1 MRCANV
7 RKLFSAWRDGEI
19 SDAVKDQMV
28 THLESCPRCADAW
41 ASYNEALDVLQS
53 DKIVVPDSFREGW
66 RNRIVAAAESLPRLS
81 QRQRGNGKA
90 GRRFVNSPGFPG
102 FLGSGL
108 LPKIAAAAALIV
120 VIGLSVVFGNL
131 YLGRSS
137 AVNEGNYDYR
147 RAFDEGQ
154 MGGLVSESAPMAKME
169 TKSFGAGVADGARG
183 MASAPQSSAL
193 SGSGNEFGTTAQVVA
208 QQRKIIRT
216 AQITI
221 ETESVE
227 EICSRIEMLA
237 ASFGG
242 YVQQSSI
249 NRNSGASD
257 SNERLS
263 GSVQIAV
270 PSEMFDQVLT
280 QLPSLGK
287 VLHKNVSGQDVTEE
301 YVDLEARLKNW
312 RAQEDQLNLIM
323 TKAHNVEEI
332 LAVQNEL
339 AQVREQIER
348 LSGRLQYLQRRT
360 DFSDIYFTVVEPD
373 AKQDPTPSPFI
384 EALLGLGS
392 RLWDSIAGLLS
403 FIVIVAPWIG
413 FAVVVFLLV
422 RSWWRKREL

>member
-1 MRCANV
+1 MKVITITEGHLTKAKWADWC
-7 RKLFSAWRDGEI
+7 RKALRWQRWKQSRLEQGW
-19 SDAVKDQMV
+19 QM
-28 THLESCPRCADAW
+28 
-41 ASYNEALDVLQS
+41 
-53 DKIVVPDSFREGW
+53 
-66 RNRIVAAAESLPRLS
+66 
-81 QRQRGNGKA
+81 
-90 GRRFVNSPGFPG
+90 
-102 FLGSGL
+102 
-108 LPKIAAAAALIV
+108 
-120 VIGLSVVFGNL
+120 
-131 YLGRSS
+131 
-137 AVNEGNYDYR
+137 
-147 RAFDEGQ
+147 
-154 MGGLVSESAPMAKME
+154 
-169 TKSFGAGVADGARG
+169 ARG

-193 SGSGNEFGTTAQVVA
+193 SGSGNEFGTTAQCCSA
-208 QQRKIIRT
+208 RKIIRT

-227 EICSRIEMLA
+227 EICGRIEMLA

-332 LAVQNEL
+332 LAVKTNWPRCVTKSVCL
-339 AQVREQIER
+339 AGCI
-348 LSGRLQYLQRRT
+348 T
-360 DFSDIYFTVVEPD
+360 
-373 AKQDPTPSPFI
+373 
-384 EALLGLGS
+384 
-392 RLWDSIAGLLS
+392 
-403 FIVIVAPWIG
+403 
-413 FAVVVFLLV
+413 
-422 RSWWRKREL
+422 